1 VVGQHD
7 PGRREAKLRHV
18 PIGYLVAVLV
28 VASATLFAL
37 APPRPRRS
45 SPSNRSYWFGFLV
58 NELPFLAFYWL
69 LASTLLAIGQGD
81 IRTPV
86 GAAALGV
93 TLLTSLGLALVAWQG
108 WRATWAVERALGD
121 GLGGDHPLGAPDPE
135 CRVRP
140 RLPYGRILF
149 LPFLFRRRDVE
160 RIKNVRY
167 GNAGRWNLLD
177 IYRHR
182 SRPSAA
188 PTLLYLHGG
197 AFRSGRKSKEARPL
211 LYHLASRGWL
221 CLSANYRLSPA
232 ARFPDHLID
241 VKKAIAWVREH
252 GHEYGADPA
261 VLVVAGSSA
270 GGNLAATAALTP
282 NHPRF
287 QAGFEHADTSVTAAV
302 SLYGYYGDYDN
313 DEGSPLAYL
322 RADAPPFF
330 VAHGDSD
337 TVVIVEDARAFVAQL
352 RAVSTSPVVYAELP
366 GGQHTFDVFHSLR
379 FGAVVSGIE
388 AFARDVHGGSSRT

>member
-1 VVGQHD
+1 
-7 PGRREAKLRHV
+7 
-18 PIGYLVAVLV
+18 
-28 VASATLFAL
+28 
-37 APPRPRRS
+37 
-45 SPSNRSYWFGFLV
+45 
-58 NELPFLAFYWL
+58 
-69 LASTLLAIGQGD
+69 
-81 IRTPV
+81 
-86 GAAALGV
+86 
-93 TLLTSLGLALVAWQG
+93 
-108 WRATWAVERALGD
+108 
-121 GLGGDHPLGAPDPE
+121 
-135 CRVRP
+135 VRL
-140 RLPYGRILF
+140 RLPYSRILF
-149 LPFLFRRRDVE
+149 LPFFFRRRDVE

-177 IYRHR
+177 IYRPR

-252 GHEYGADPA
+252 GHEYGADPT

-302 SLYGYYGDYDN
+302 SLYGYYGSLAGN
-313 DEGSPLAYL
+313 DGPPSTPHAYL
-322 RADAPPFF
+322 RADAPPCF
-330 VAHGDSD
+330 VAHGDQD
-337 TVVIVEDARAFVAQL
+337 TIVLVEDARAFVEEL
-352 RAVSTSPVVYAELP
+352 RSTSSNAVVYAELP
-366 GGQHTFDVFHSLR
+366 GCQHGFDVFYSIR
-379 FGAVVSGIE
+379 FEAVVDAIE
-388 AFARDVHGGSSRT
+388 GFAAWVTSHTDASHRSQPDDR

>member
-1 VVGQHD
+1 
-7 PGRREAKLRHV
+7 
-18 PIGYLVAVLV
+18 
-28 VASATLFAL
+28 
-37 APPRPRRS
+37 
-45 SPSNRSYWFGFLV
+45 
-58 NELPFLAFYWL
+58 
-69 LASTLLAIGQGD
+69 
-81 IRTPV
+81 
-86 GAAALGV
+86 
-93 TLLTSLGLALVAWQG
+93 
-108 WRATWAVERALGD
+108 
-121 GLGGDHPLGAPDPE
+121 LGAPDPE

-282 NHPRF
+282 NHTRF
-287 QAGFEHADTSVTAAV
+287 PVGFEHADTSVTAAV

>member
-1 VVGQHD
+1 MVGQHD

-121 GLGGDHPLGAPDPE
+121 GLGGDHPWVHPIGNAACGPGFRIAESCSCRSFSSPRCRADQERALRQRREVEPARHLPPSVTSVRGAP
-135 CRVRP
+135 
-140 RLPYGRILF
+140 
-149 LPFLFRRRDVE
+149 
-160 RIKNVRY
+160 
-167 GNAGRWNLLD
+167 
-177 IYRHR
+177 
-182 SRPSAA
+182 
-188 PTLLYLHGG
+188 LLYLHGG

-211 LYHLASRGWL
+211 LYHLASRGWV

-287 QAGFEHADTSVTAAV
+287 QVGFEHADTSVTAAV

-330 VAHGDSD
+330 VAHGDRD